1 MTAYNELYLNRHF
14 AELENKMDMSRMPTD
29 EPDICITMTN
39 QEAYD
44 LHGMIWQAK
53 SNANM
58 LGINIEKHDLW
69 IVELADVLD
78 L

>member
-1 MTAYNELYLNRHF
+1 
-14 AELENKMDMSRMPTD
+14 MDMSRMPTD

-53 SNANM
+53 SKCGDS
-58 LGINIEKHDLW
+58 GINIEMHDLW
-69 IVELADVLD
+69 IQELAEVLD